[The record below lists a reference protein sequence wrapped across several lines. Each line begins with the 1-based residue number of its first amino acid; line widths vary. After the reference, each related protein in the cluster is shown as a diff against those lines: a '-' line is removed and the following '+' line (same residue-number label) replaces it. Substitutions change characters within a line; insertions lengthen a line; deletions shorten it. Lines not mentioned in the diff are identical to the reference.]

1 MKTLFASLFALMIV
15 ALAPS
20 SSTAAVVTDTISVT
34 SMQCGMCESR
44 IEKALKKNDF
54 IKDVEADVE
63 HEIVVVSYD
72 NAKATHA
79 DVVKLI
85 SMTGYDTAELA
96 ADADA
101 QNNLHG
107 CCKPGAHKKEGSSA
121 PAKKQ
126 VKKATSGN

>member
-1 MKTLFASLFALMIV
+1 MKSLILSICALLMV
-15 ALAPS
+15 AFTPS
-20 SSTAAVVTDTISVT
+20 TSSAAVVTDTISVT

-44 IEKALKKNDF
+44 IEKSLKKADYV
-54 IKDVEADVE
+54 KEVEADVE
-63 HEIVVVSYD
+63 FSTVVVTYD
-72 NAKATHA
+72 NSKASHA

-107 CCKPGAHKKEGSSA
+107 CCKPGAHKSEA
-121 PAKKQ
+121 PAKKE
-126 VKKATSGN
+126 VKKATSH

>member
-1 MKTLFASLFALMIV
+1 MKSIFASLFVLAAI

-20 SSTAAVVTDTISVT
+20 ISSAAVVTDTISVT

-44 IEKALKKNDF
+44 IEKALKKVDF
-54 IKDVEADVE
+54 VKDVEADVE
-63 HEIVVVSYD
+63 FSTVVVSYD
-72 NAKATHA
+72 NATATHA

-96 ADADA
+96 ADAEA

-107 CCKPGAHKKEGSSA
+107 CCKPGAHKSEEAEA

-126 VKKATSGN
+126 VKKATSH